1 VRRPVK
7 TILLLGTLLCVVGCT
22 VYSERPVRLVDDAT
36 GGAGF
41 EQAFWRDI
49 KEHNWKDLERH
60 IAGNFVYITPA
71 GRLERA
77 AAIQQFESMQVLEYS
92 IGNLETEMNGNTFV
106 ITYTIDL
113 RGSASPGQGFGEQP
127 QRRMTVWQQQKSGWV
142 AIAHSVLG
150 VESK

>member
-1 VRRPVK
+1 MLRPAKLV
-7 TILLLGTLLCVVGCT
+7 LLLGTLLGLAGCT
-22 VYSERPVRLVDDAT
+22 VYREHPVKLVDDAT

-60 IAGNFVYITPA
+60 IAANFVYISPA

-77 AAIQQFESMQVLEYS
+77 AAIQQLESIQVLEYS

-106 ITYTIDL
+106 VTYTIVL
-113 RGSASPGQGFGEQP
+113 RENAGPGERFPEQP

-142 AIAHSVLG
+142 AIAHSLLG
-150 VESK
+150 VENK